1 MNRRVFISLISGAAA
16 SWPVAARA
24 EPTAMP
30 VIGFLNPTSVES
42 NADRLRGF
50 HRGLKEAGYVEGE
63 SVAVIY
69 RWAEGR
75 NERLPELAADLARR
89 NVSVI
94 ATFTPAAAFA
104 AEAATKT
111 IPIVFGV
118 NEDPSRL
125 GLVASLA
132 RPGGNATGINFLT
145 AEVAAKRLDLLREL
159 ASAVDHVAVLV
170 NPANPTSTDSTLK
183 DVADAARA
191 IGLESRVLNASTSN
205 EINAAFANLA
215 REGTALLLVAGDAFF
230 SSRRVQLVH
239 LATRH
244 AIAASYSQR
253 EFADIGGLMSYGPN
267 LSDVFRQ
274 VGAYVGRIL
283 KGTKPADLP
292 VVQSAKF
299 ELVINAETAR
309 MLGLTVPTSL
319 LAIADEVIE

>member
-1 MNRRVFISLISGAAA
+1 MALIGGASL
-16 SWPVAARA
+16 WPVAAHA
-24 EPTAMP
+24 QPAGMP
-30 VIGFLNPTSVES
+30 VIGFLNPTSADS
-42 NADRLRGF
+42 NADRLRAF
-50 HRGLKEAGYVEGE
+50 HRGLKEANFVEGE
-63 SVAVIY
+63 NIEVVY
-69 RWAEGR
+69 RWAEGQ

-89 NVSVI
+89 RVSAI
-94 ATFTPAAAFA
+94 ATFTPAAVIA

-118 NEDPSRL
+118 NEDPVRL
-125 GLVASLA
+125 GLVANLA
-132 RPGGNATGINFLT
+132 QPGGNATGINILT
-145 AEVAAKRLDLLREL
+145 AEVAAKRLNLLREL
-159 ASAVDHVAVLV
+159 SSATDHVAVLV

-191 IGLESRVLNASTSN
+191 IGVETRVLNASTSS
-205 EINAAFANLA
+205 EINAAFAIIA
-215 REGTALLLVAGDAFF
+215 RERTALLLVAGDAFF

-244 AIAASYSQR
+244 AVAASYSQR

-274 VGAYVGRIL
+274 IGAYVGRIL
-283 KGTKPADLP
+283 KGAKPDELP
-292 VVQSAKF
+292 VVQSTKF

-309 MLGLTVPTSL
+309 MLSLTVPASL

>member
-1 MNRRVFISLISGAAA
+1 MTLVGGAAA
-16 SWPVAARA
+16 WPVAAHA
-24 EPTAMP
+24 QPAAVP
-30 VIGFLNPTSVES
+30 VIGFLNPTSPDS
-42 NADRLRGF
+42 NADRLRAF
-50 HRGLKEAGYVEGE
+50 HRGLREADYVEGE
-63 SVAVIY
+63 NIAVIY
-69 RWAEGR
+69 RWAEGQ

-89 NVSVI
+89 KVSII
-94 ATFTPAAAFA
+94 ATFTPAAVVA

-118 NEDPSRL
+118 NEDPVGL

-145 AEVAAKRLDLLREL
+145 AEVAGKRLNLLREL
-159 ASAVDHVAVLV
+159 ASAADHVAVLV

-191 IGLESRVLNASTSN
+191 IGVETRVLNASTSSA
-205 EINAAFANLA
+205 INAAFAILA
-215 REGTALLLVAGDAFF
+215 REKTALLLVAGDAFF

-267 LSDVFRQ
+267 LSDVFRE

-283 KGTKPADLP
+283 KGAKPADLP

-309 MLGLTVPTSL
+309 MLSLIVPPSL